1 VDNSGG
7 LEGPRGAGLWIKLW
21 IRGVKSVDKVV
32 DNSVDNPGL
41 WITRELSTIHPQESG
56 TYPQI
61 RPQARGRFFG
71 LGKTELAG
79 CPHIH
84 RPYYYYYSNTLMV

>member
-1 VDNSGG
+1 MDNSGG

-41 WITRELSTIHPQESG
+41 WITRELSTITG
-56 TYPQI
+56 I
-61 RPQARGRFFG
+61 RDLSTDSSTG
-71 LGKTELAG
+71 AG
-79 CPHIH
+79 AVFWL
-84 RPYYYYYSNTLMV
+84 R